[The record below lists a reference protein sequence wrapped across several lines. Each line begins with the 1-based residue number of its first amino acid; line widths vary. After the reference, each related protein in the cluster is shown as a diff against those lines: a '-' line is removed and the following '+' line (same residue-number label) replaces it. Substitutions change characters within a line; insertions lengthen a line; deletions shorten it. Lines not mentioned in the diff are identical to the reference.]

1 MATFIM
7 FKMTRFTL
15 FDNSFEK
22 GHQEVD
28 LKIFTGRT
36 KTGYTYFSKIQPS
49 ILLLY
54 L

>member
-1 MATFIM
+1 M

-15 FDNSFEK
+15 FDDSFEK
-22 GHQEVD
+22 GLQEVD
-28 LKIFTGRT
+28 LKLCTGRT
-36 KTGYTYFSKIQPS
+36 KTGYTYFLKIQPS